1 MSIQA
6 HVHFYI
12 DTPGGE
18 AAKIR
23 KGVEKQM
30 PNETNP
36 QTISEERA
44 IELINAMIDQMF
56 NDAGGDTQ
64 EVINK
69 LFRVGFTEKELV
81 GTFYLQESDVA
92 ACLDAM
98 DDDEEVE

>member
-6 HVHFYI
+6 HVPFYI
-12 DTPGGE
+12 DTQGGG

-23 KGVEKQM
+23 KGAEK
-30 PNETNP
+30 P
-36 QTISEERA
+36 QTISKKRA

-56 NDAGGDTQ
+56 NDAGGHTH

-69 LFRVGFTEKELV
+69 LFRAGFTEEELV

-92 ACLDAM
+92 DCLDEM
-98 DDDEEVE
+98 DDDEEE